1 MFYQR
6 ADISALDFL
15 NRFSEVNKDMSELLN
30 QINDD
35 DFEPIVKI
43 TDTQGISGE
52 YEFLDIV
59 NHNSVEYAVLCPVD
73 SDGYVDIFR
82 IVNTDGKEKYSR
94 VEDDETLTKVFE
106 IFRMKNEDE
115 FDFM

>member
-1 MFYQR
+1 MP
-6 ADISALDFL
+6 DILS
-15 NRFSEVNKDMSELLN
+15 
-30 QINDD
+30 QIKDD
-35 DFEPIVKI
+35 DFDPVVKI
-43 TDTQGISGE
+43 TDTQGVTGE

-59 NHNSVEYAVLCPVD
+59 NHNNIEYAVLCPID

-82 IVNTDGKEKYSR
+82 IINVGGEEKYSR

-115 FDFM
+115 FDFI

>member
-1 MFYQR
+1 MP
-6 ADISALDFL
+6 DILS
-15 NRFSEVNKDMSELLN
+15 

-35 DFEPIVKI
+35 DFEPIVTI
-43 TDTQGISGE
+43 TDTHGVTGE

-59 NHNSVEYAVLCPVD
+59 SHNSIEYAVLCPVS

-82 IVNTDGKEKYSR
+82 IVRTSGGEEKYSR

-106 IFRMKNEDE
+106 IFRLKNEDE
-115 FDFM
+115 FDFI

>member
-1 MFYQR
+1 MP
-6 ADISALDFL
+6 D
-15 NRFSEVNKDMSELLN
+15 LLS
-30 QINDD
+30 QIKDD

-43 TDTQGISGE
+43 TDTQGVTAQ

-59 NHNSVEYAVLCPVD
+59 NHNNIEYAVLCPLD

-82 IVNTDGKEKYSR
+82 IVRVNDEEKYSR

-106 IFRMKNEDE
+106 IFRIKNEDE

>member
-1 MFYQR
+1 MP
-6 ADISALDFL
+6 DILS
-15 NRFSEVNKDMSELLN
+15 

-35 DFEPIVKI
+35 DFEPVVRI
-43 TDTQGISGE
+43 TDTHGVSGE

-59 NHNSVEYAVLCPVD
+59 SHNSVEYAVLCPVG

-82 IVNTDGKEKYSR
+82 IVHAGSEEKYSR

-106 IFRMKNEDE
+106 IFRLKNEDE
-115 FDFM
+115 FDFI

>member
-1 MFYQR
+1 MP
-6 ADISALDFL
+6 D
-15 NRFSEVNKDMSELLN
+15 LLS
-30 QINDD
+30 QIKDD

-43 TDTQGISGE
+43 TDTQGVTAQ

-59 NHNSVEYAVLCPVD
+59 NHNNIEYAVLCPLN

-82 IVNTDGKEKYSR
+82 IVRVNDEEKYSR

-106 IFRMKNEDE
+106 IFRIKNEDE